1 MRSSGCFSAMPDLK
15 NREKTR
21 PPPARTNRRGPQK
34 TTVERSVSAA
44 ATARASSSGGDYS
57 VHVGLTG
64 HQAALDLCAGWVF
77 EDFRAG
83 DFANWAS
90 RFSDDA
96 VFQAPN
102 QPAFNGKTAIQGWA
116 EALPPIEA
124 VEFTNVRVWGDGNV
138 AWGVSDYA
146 LTLQGMPSDRGK
158 QLAVCRRTN
167 GAWQVVA
174 VSFSSDLPLP
184 EAAGAGSQ
192 P

>member
-1 MRSSGCFSAMPDLK
+1 MRRIETALIMAAVVVGAACA
-15 NREKTR
+15 T
-21 PPPARTNRRGPQK
+21 PPAAPQF
-34 TTVERSVSAA
+34 TAEDEATV
-44 ATARASSSGGDYS
+44 
-57 VHVGLTG
+57 
-64 HQAALDLCAGWVF
+64 AGMFQMTV